1 MADGRWPLADGRWPL
16 AAGRWP
22 MADGRCPLPAAR
34 CPLAAGR
41 WPFHVKPAARFL
53 QFARALI
60 YPSDSAKFFASTPDW
75 GIVTWPLAR
84 IMGGPNGDTMTATR
98 DRTMIVYN
106 PTTDRF
112 ELYATMRDTAPRN
125 LRGIYRT
132 MFAAW
137 VALNHNRAATVRA
150 AA

>member
-1 MADGRWPLADGRWPL
+1 
-16 AAGRWP
+16 
-22 MADGRCPLPAAR
+22 
-34 CPLAAGR
+34 
-41 WPFHVKPAARFL
+41 
-53 QFARALI
+53 
-60 YPSDSAKFFASTPDW
+60 
-75 GIVTWPLAR
+75 
-84 IMGGPNGDTMTATR
+84 
-98 DRTMIVYN
+98 MIVYN